1 MKPNELLAAILKASG
16 TKRQDEVGA
25 GGKSSKEWAA
35 EWNKARRRAEEVC
48 AKGVEAGL
56 LKKITLRRLVNL
68 RLRSVNYF
76 AEDKR

>member
-16 TKRQDEVGA
+16 TKRQDDIPPGF
-25 GGKSSKEWAA
+25 KTSKEWAS
-35 EWNKARRRAEEVC
+35 EWNKARRTAEEVC

-68 RLRSVNYF
+68 RLRNVNYF
-76 AEDKR
+76 AEVKR

>member
-16 TKRQDEVGA
+16 TKRQDDIPSGF
-25 GGKSSKEWAA
+25 KTSKEWAV
-35 EWNKARRRAEEVC
+35 EWKKARRTAEEVC

-68 RLRSVNYF
+68 RLRNVNYF
-76 AEDKR
+76 AEVKR